1 MAIELTEGYRPGAI
15 GAITALHGQYYSE
28 HWNFDLFFE
37 AKVAKELSQFLERYD
52 PETDRLWLAVSDDR
66 IVGSLVI
73 DGGEPNAS
81 VHGAHL
87 RWFILHPVCHGKRLG
102 KDLMQRATD
111 FCDRRGDKRIYLTTF
126 AGLDA
131 ARNLY
136 ESAGFNLVS
145 EKMSETWGVPVTEQL
160 FERTAPRT
168 TAAAKSYA
176 SPSDAT

>member
-1 MAIELTEGYRPGAI
+1 MEIDVTEGYRPGAI
-15 GAITALHGQYYSE
+15 GSITALHGRYYSK

-37 AKVAKELSQFLERYD
+37 AKVATELSQFLERYD
-52 PETDRLWLAVSDDR
+52 AATDRLWLAVSNDR

-87 RWFILHPVCHGKRLG
+87 RWFILHPDCHGKGLG
-102 KDLMQRATD
+102 KDLMRRATE
-111 FCDRRGDKRIYLTTF
+111 FCDQRGTSRIYLTTF

-136 ESAGFNLVS
+136 EAAGFRLAS
-145 EKMSETWGVPVTEQL
+145 EERSETWGVPVTEQL
-160 FERTAPRT
+160 FVRTNPKTSVAR
-168 TAAAKSYA
+168 
-176 SPSDAT
+176 